1 MCKTIRTAAATAI
14 AAVSL
19 LVMGGCIWQVCFA
32 KRVEPADN
40 SYCHVCHAN
49 YKKDELSTVHQPAG
63 VGCETCHGPSDKHS
77 SDEDGLIPP
86 EKMYPRQKINHYC
99 MTCHPKDKIARVED
113 HKPLATAKAKKVCT
127 DCHGKH
133 RLKHRTRIWDKSTGK
148 LISDDGVRMM
158 YDKK

>member
-1 MCKTIRTAAATAI
+1 MCEIIRTATVAAI

-19 LVMGGCIWQVCFA
+19 LVMGGCIWRACFA
-32 KRVEPADN
+32 KRVQPADN
-40 SYCHVCHAN
+40 SYCYVCHAN
-49 YKKDELSTVHQPAG
+49 YKKDELSRAHQPAG

-86 EKMYPRQKINHYC
+86 QIMYPRQKINRYC
-99 MTCHPKDKIARVED
+99 MTCHPKDKIGQIED
-113 HKPLATAKAKKVCT
+113 HKPLPAAKVKKVCT

-158 YDKK
+158 YDRK